1 MQTRVVHG
9 FQDDYN
15 AEDVKRSPTLCKNDR
30 HGSLPECAPLA
41 VPFVPFQNTNSE
53 QYGKMDALSAGTLFP
68 GLNLPF
74 RIKTEATDVIS
85 TPLAELQA
93 LSFVIT
99 ELSLYLDTHPD
110 DAEAFALFQTYAK
123 LLEEGRR
130 TYTAKYGPLT
140 HLDAAND
147 SYYTWLNDPWPWEGG
162 KA

>member
-1 MQTRVVHG
+1 MQTRIVHG
-9 FQDDYN
+9 FQDYN
-15 AEDVKRSPTLCKNDR
+15 ADEMAPSPACKNDR

-41 VPFVPFQNTNSE
+41 VPFVPFQSTNSK

-74 RIKTEATDVIS
+74 RIKTEATDVIN

-93 LSFVIT
+93 LGFVIT
-99 ELSLYLDTHPD
+99 ELGLYLDTHAE
-110 DAEAFALFQTYAK
+110 DAEAFALYQTYAK

-130 TYTAKYGPLT
+130 TYTAKYGPLMQI
-140 HLDAAND
+140 DAAND